1 VSHPFTVSPTLGGR
15 HGAGWA
21 TAFIAAE
28 FGAIDEHQAA
38 VIEGDCPPSTR
49 IGNVLAADID
59 AIASVLAEIV
69 DNDSRAFVAG
79 AGVDTHPAAHRK
91 LGRRGRVGLPIG
103 IFVTSV
109 IHERSLPQINV
120 HDERSIQQEC

>member
-1 VSHPFTVSPTLGGR
+1 VSPTLGGR
-15 HGAGWA
+15 WVLAV
-21 TAFIAAE
+21 IAAE
-28 FGAIDEHQAA
+28 FGAIDEHPAA

-59 AIASVLAEIV
+59 AIASVLAEIL

-91 LGRRGRVGLPIG
+91 VDRRGRVG
-103 IFVTSV
+103 
-109 IHERSLPQINV
+109 
-120 HDERSIQQEC
+120 

>member
-1 VSHPFTVSPTLGGR
+1 MPGRGVSFLYGVAHVGR
-15 HGAGWA
+15 SLSAGWVLA
-21 TAFIAAE
+21 VIAAE

-59 AIASVLAEIV
+59 AIASVLAEIL

-91 LGRRGRVGLPIG
+91 VDRRGRVG
-103 IFVTSV
+103 
-109 IHERSLPQINV
+109 
-120 HDERSIQQEC
+120 

>member
-1 VSHPFTVSPTLGGR
+1 MCVRGRVSSWGTVLSVTVSPTLGGR
-15 HGAGWA
+15 SGAGRA
-21 TAFIAAE
+21 TAFIATE
-28 FGAIDEHQAA
+28 FGAIDKHQAA

-59 AIASVLAEIV
+59 AIASVVAEIV

-91 LGRRGRVGLPIG
+91 VGPRGRVG
-103 IFVTSV
+103 
-109 IHERSLPQINV
+109 
-120 HDERSIQQEC
+120 